1 MMMPANFSAVA
12 ENELTY
18 VVGGASL
25 ADYLAPAMKAEN
37 WQKFNKN
44 LIMIVGN
51 GYLNMGLGAVL
62 TGIFSGN
69 YRVGSLT
76 KGYANGIEDMWNAHI
91 DAGKAGAG
99 WGLLNAI
106 ANVGLQVV
114 GNLSAIY
121 ALGNGDV
128 GLTLNDNT
136 VGKNGAWFT
145 PSKG

>member
-51 GYLNMGLGAVL
+51 GYLNRGLGAVL
-62 TGIFSGN
+62 EGVFSGS
-69 YRVGSLT
+69 YRVGALT
-76 KGYANGIEDMWNAHI
+76 KGYADGMEAMWKDNMKV
-91 DAGKAGAG
+91 GETEG
-99 WGLLNAI
+99 WGLLNAL
-106 ANVGLQVV
+106 ANVGLQVA

-121 ALGNGDV
+121 ALGNGDI

-136 VGKNGAWFT
+136 VGKNGDWFT
-145 PSKG
+145 SSKG

>member
-51 GYLNMGLGAVL
+51 GYLNKYMGTALGHV
-62 TGIFSGN
+62 FSGN
-69 YRVGSLT
+69 YRIGDTTTATFDVLT
-76 KGYANGIEDMWNAHI
+76 GNWKANMEY
-91 DAGKAGAG
+91 GKEHG
-99 WGLLNAI
+99 WGLLNAV
-106 ANVGLQVV
+106 ANVGLQAV
-114 GNLSAIY
+114 GGLSAIY

-128 GLTLNDNT
+128 GLKLSA
-136 VGKNGAWFT
+136 KNIADGVLSF
-145 PSKG
+145 

>member
-51 GYLNMGLGAVL
+51 GYLNKGLGVALTAV
-62 TGIFSGN
+62 FSGG
-69 YRVGSLT
+69 YRVGALT
-76 KGYANGIEDMWNAHI
+76 KGFADGIEGIWNGNI
-91 DAGKAGAG
+91 EYGKEHG

-121 ALGNGDV
+121 ALGNGDI
-128 GLTLNDNT
+128 GLSLNDNT

>member
-51 GYLNMGLGAVL
+51 GYLNSGLGAVL
-62 TGIFSGN
+62 EGVFSGS
-69 YRVGSLT
+69 YRVGALT
-76 KGYANGIEDMWNAHI
+76 KGYADGMEIMWKHNMKV
-91 DAGKAGAG
+91 GETEG
-99 WGLLNAI
+99 WGLLNAL

-121 ALGNGDV
+121 ALGNGDI
-128 GLTLNDNT
+128 GLTLNDDT
-136 VGKNGAWFT
+136 VGKNGGWFHE
-145 PSKG
+145 

>member
-51 GYLNMGLGAVL
+51 GVLNQNLGGVL
-62 TGIFSGN
+62 NKVFSGT
-69 YRVGSLT
+69 YRIGSTLSGNFDT
-76 KGYANGIEDMWNAHI
+76 LKTQWKDNMTTGETE
-91 DAGKAGAG
+91 G
-99 WGLLNAI
+99 WGLLNAV
-106 ANVGLQVV
+106 ANVGLQVA
-114 GNLSAIY
+114 GNLAAIY

-128 GLTLNDNT
+128 GLSLTDKT
-136 VGKNGAWFT
+136 VGKDANGWA
-145 PSKG
+145 

>member
-1 MMMPANFSAVA
+1 MPANFSAVA

-51 GYLNMGLGAVL
+51 GVLNQNLGGVL
-62 TGIFSGN
+62 SNVFSGT
-69 YRVGSLT
+69 YRIGSTLSGNFDT
-76 KGYANGIEDMWNAHI
+76 LKTQWKSNIE
-91 DAGKAGAG
+91 AGEQPNAG
-99 WGLLNAI
+99 WGLLNAV
-106 ANVGLQVV
+106 ANVGLQVA
-114 GNLSAIY
+114 GNLAAIY

-128 GLTLNDNT
+128 GLSLTDKTL
-136 VGKNGAWFT
+136 GKDANGWA
-145 PSKG
+145 

>member
-51 GYLNMGLGAVL
+51 GVLNQNLGGVL
-62 TGIFSGN
+62 NKVFSGT
-69 YRVGSLT
+69 YRIGSTLSGNFST
-76 KGYANGIEDMWNAHI
+76 LKTQWKDNMATGETY
-91 DAGKAGAG
+91 G
-99 WGLLNAI
+99 WGLLNAV
-106 ANVGLQVV
+106 ANVGLQVA
-114 GNLSAIY
+114 GNLAAIY

-128 GLTLNDNT
+128 GLTLTDKT
-136 VGKNGAWFT
+136 VGKDANGWA
-145 PSKG
+145 

>member
-51 GYLNMGLGAVL
+51 GYLNAGLGAVL
-62 TGIFSGN
+62 TGIFSGT
-69 YRVGSLT
+69 YRVGALT
-76 KGYANGIEDMWNAHI
+76 KGYADGIETMWKTNMKT
-91 DAGKAGAG
+91 GETEG

-121 ALGNGDV
+121 ALGNGDI

-136 VGKNGAWFT
+136 VGKNGGWIAH
-145 PSKG
+145 K

>member
-12 ENELTY
+12 ENEMTY

-25 ADYLAPAMKAEN
+25 DKYLAPVMTAAN

-51 GYLNMGLGAVL
+51 GVLNNTLGNVL
-62 TGIFSGN
+62 GYVFSGF

-76 KGYANGIEDMWNAHI
+76 KGYADSIEGIWNEHI
-91 DAGKAGAG
+91 EYGKSGAG

-106 ANVGLQVV
+106 ANVGLKVA
-114 GNLSAIY
+114 GGLSAIY

-136 VGKNGAWFT
+136 VGKNGLGFHD
-145 PSKG
+145 

>member
-1 MMMPANFSAVA
+1 MPANFSAVA

-51 GYLNMGLGAVL
+51 GYLNMGLGAAL
-62 TGIFSGN
+62 TGIFSGS
-69 YRVGSLT
+69 YRVGALT
-76 KGYANGIEDMWNAHI
+76 KGYADGIEGMWKHNMKV
-91 DAGKAGAG
+91 GETEG
-99 WGLLNAI
+99 WGLLNAL

-145 PSKG
+145 PSKD

>member
-51 GYLNMGLGAVL
+51 GYLNKYMGTALGHV
-62 TGIFSGN
+62 FSGN
-69 YRVGSLT
+69 YRIGDTTTATFGVLT
-76 KGYANGIEDMWNAHI
+76 GNWKDNMEY
-91 DAGKAGAG
+91 GKEHG
-99 WGLLNAI
+99 WGLLNAV
-106 ANVGLQVV
+106 ANVGLQAV
-114 GNLSAIY
+114 GGLSAIY

-128 GLTLNDNT
+128 GLKLSATNVKDGVLD
-136 VGKNGAWFT
+136 F
-145 PSKG
+145 

>member
-51 GYLNMGLGAVL
+51 GYLNRSLGYVL
-62 TGIFSGN
+62 EGVFSGT
-69 YRVGSLT
+69 YRVGALT
-76 KGYANGIEDMWNAHI
+76 KGYADGIEGMWKRNMEI
-91 DAGKAGAG
+91 GEIEG
-99 WGLLNAI
+99 WGLLNAL
-106 ANVGLQVV
+106 ANVGLQVA
-114 GNLSAIY
+114 GNLSGIY
-121 ALGNGDV
+121 ALGNGDI

-136 VGKNGAWFT
+136 VGKNGGWIAN
-145 PSKG
+145 K

>member
-51 GYLNMGLGAVL
+51 GYLNAGLGAVL
-62 TGIFSGN
+62 TGIFSGS
-69 YRVGSLT
+69 YRVGALT
-76 KGYANGIEDMWNAHI
+76 KGYGKGIETMWKNNMKV
-91 DAGKAGAG
+91 GETEG

-121 ALGNGDV
+121 ALGNGDI
-128 GLTLNDNT
+128 GLSLNDYT
-136 VGKNGAWFT
+136 VGKNGGWI
-145 PSKG
+145 KIGD

>member
-1 MMMPANFSAVA
+1 MPANFSAVA

-51 GYLNMGLGAVL
+51 GYLNKYMGTALGHV
-62 TGIFSGN
+62 FSGN
-69 YRVGSLT
+69 YRIGDTTTATFDVLT
-76 KGYANGIEDMWNAHI
+76 GNWKANMEY
-91 DAGKAGAG
+91 GKEHG
-99 WGLLNAI
+99 WGLLNAV
-106 ANVGLQVV
+106 ANVGLQAA
-114 GNLSAIY
+114 GGLSAIY

-128 GLTLNDNT
+128 GLKLSA
-136 VGKNGAWFT
+136 KNIADGVLSF
-145 PSKG
+145 

>member
-18 VVGGASL
+18 VVGGADLS
-25 ADYLAPAMKAEN
+25 AYLAPVMKAEN

-51 GYLNMGLGAVL
+51 GYLNEYLGAVL
-62 TGIFSGN
+62 EGVFSGS
-69 YRVGSLT
+69 YRVGALT
-76 KGYANGIEDMWNAHI
+76 KVYADGIEAMWKDNMRV
-91 DAGKAGAG
+91 GETEG

-121 ALGNGDV
+121 ALGNGDI
-128 GLTLNDNT
+128 GLALNDDT
-136 VGKNGAWFT
+136 VGKNGGWFH
-145 PSKG
+145 

>member
-25 ADYLAPAMKAEN
+25 ADYLAPAMKSEN

-51 GYLNMGLGAVL
+51 GYLNKYMGTALGHV
-62 TGIFSGN
+62 FSGN
-69 YRVGSLT
+69 YRIGDTTTATFDVLT
-76 KGYANGIEDMWNAHI
+76 GNWKANMEY
-91 DAGKAGAG
+91 GKEHG
-99 WGLLNAI
+99 WGLLNAL
-106 ANVGLQVV
+106 ANVGLQAA
-114 GNLSAIY
+114 GGLSAIY

-128 GLTLNDNT
+128 GLKLSADN
-136 VGKNGAWFT
+136 VKDGVLGF
-145 PSKG
+145 

>member
-51 GYLNMGLGAVL
+51 GYLNRSLGAVL
-62 TGIFSGN
+62 EGVFSGS
-69 YRVGSLT
+69 YRVGALT
-76 KGYANGIEDMWNAHI
+76 KGYADGIESMWKKNMEV
-91 DAGKAGAG
+91 GETEG
-99 WGLLNAI
+99 WGLLNAL
-106 ANVGLQVV
+106 ANVGLQVA

-121 ALGNGDV
+121 ALGNGDI
-128 GLTLNDNT
+128 GLTLNDDT
-136 VGKNGAWFT
+136 VGKNGGW
-145 PSKG
+145 SHE

>member
-25 ADYLAPAMKAEN
+25 ADYLAPAMKSEN

-51 GYLNMGLGAVL
+51 GYLNKYMGTALGHV
-62 TGIFSGN
+62 FSGN
-69 YRVGSLT
+69 YRIGDTTTATFDVLT
-76 KGYANGIEDMWNAHI
+76 GNWKANMEY
-91 DAGKAGAG
+91 GKEHG
-99 WGLLNAI
+99 WGLLNAL
-106 ANVGLQVV
+106 ANVGLQAA
-114 GNLSAIY
+114 GGLSAIY

-128 GLTLNDNT
+128 GLKLSANNVKDG
-136 VGKNGAWFT
+136 VLDF
-145 PSKG
+145 